1 MIEEYKLMADDEATD
16 DAESTDDKAETTDD
30 AESTDDKA
38 ESASDADESEGG
50 DAD

>member
-1 MIEEYKLMADDEATD
+1 MIEYKLDDEATD
-16 DAESTDDKAETTDD
+16 EAESTDDK
-30 AESTDDKA
+30 S

>member
-1 MIEEYKLMADDEATD
+1 MIEEYKLMADDEAAD
-16 DAESTDDKAETTDD
+16 E